1 MHIVSSSQVEK
12 VAVITHIATT
22 PNYILV
28 LENNDIF
35 PKFHLLTFH
44 SIEVPNVIIF
54 YKHRLFF
61 FKNLNLEE
69 DFESASVTN
78 LLAIVFSVATEEE
91 TEDCSLVTNPGT
103 VTYLLGGRNFQLSI
117 AVGETFGEQ
126 QNAIS
131 AAVSCPLEIELQSLL
146 SEGEWELLPPT
157 TKMDCFVNSNLLP
170 LPTNSWKKVYAS
182 FPVFI
187 DENTFVVAKVGIYLR
202 IGSFINTR
210 TRSSSMQ
217 VSESSV
223 EGNKIITIE
232 EKKVSF
238 LGVLI
243 SYTVK
248 RKVFLLFIGETFEFE
263 VKFQISLL
271 VSDSKEVFISPSSED
286 TNFKFNGQK
295 VLPDQTALSLVE
307 EFFHSVDS
315 VVVQFRSVKMSF
327 FVPKEQHKMETTLFF
342 PVIEVVSK
350 STVAEETQFY
360 RKNELWRYLRL
371 C

>member
-1 MHIVSSSQVEK
+1 
-12 VAVITHIATT
+12 
-22 PNYILV
+22 
-28 LENNDIF
+28 
-35 PKFHLLTFH
+35 
-44 SIEVPNVIIF
+44 
-54 YKHRLFF
+54 
-61 FKNLNLEE
+61 
-69 DFESASVTN
+69 
-78 LLAIVFSVATEEE
+78 
-91 TEDCSLVTNPGT
+91 
-103 VTYLLGGRNFQLSI
+103 
-117 AVGETFGEQ
+117 
-126 QNAIS
+126 
-131 AAVSCPLEIELQSLL
+131 
-146 SEGEWELLPPT
+146 
-157 TKMDCFVNSNLLP
+157 
-170 LPTNSWKKVYAS
+170 
-182 FPVFI
+182 
-187 DENTFVVAKVGIYLR
+187 
-202 IGSFINTR
+202 
-210 TRSSSMQ
+210 MQ

-360 RKNELWRYLRL
+360 RKNEL
-371 C
+371 